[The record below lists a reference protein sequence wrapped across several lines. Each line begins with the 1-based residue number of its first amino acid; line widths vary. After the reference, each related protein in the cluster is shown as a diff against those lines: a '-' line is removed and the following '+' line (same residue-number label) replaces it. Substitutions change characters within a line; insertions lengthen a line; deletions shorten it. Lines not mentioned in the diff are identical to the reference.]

1 MIAITGASGQLG
13 RLVIKAL
20 LETVPAGELVAA
32 VRSPEKVADLAALG
46 VEVRHADYDS
56 PESLK
61 TAFAGVEKLLLISSS
76 EVGKRTPQ
84 HKAVIEAASQNGV
97 KMLAY
102 TSILHCDTSPLM
114 LAAEHKETEAA
125 LRDSGLPHVLL
136 RNGWYTENYTAGIPA
151 ALENGAILGCA
162 GRGRLASAS
171 RADYAAAAAAV
182 LTATE
187 GQAGRTYELA
197 GDDAWSLT
205 DLAAELSKQCGKEIA
220 YRDMPES
227 DYCVAMIGI
236 GLPEPFAAALADAE
250 RGIANGALFDDSH
263 QLSRLIGHPTVVLA
277 ESIAGALTAE

>member
-1 MIAITGASGQLG
+1 MIAITGASGHLG

-32 VRSPEKVADLAALG
+32 VRSPEKAADLAALG
-46 VEVRHADYDS
+46 IEVRHADYDS
-56 PESLK
+56 PESLS

-76 EVGKRTPQ
+76 EVGRRTPQ

-97 KMLAY
+97 KLLAY
-102 TSILHCDTSPLM
+102 TSILHCDASPLM
-114 LAAEHKETEAA
+114 LAAEHKDTEAA
-125 LRDSGLPHVLL
+125 LRSSGLPHVLL
-136 RNGWYTENYTAGIPA
+136 RNGWYTENYTAGIAA
-151 ALENGAILGCA
+151 ALENGAIMGCA
-162 GRGRLASAS
+162 DSGRLASAS

-187 GQAGRTYELA
+187 SQAGRIYELA

-205 DLAAELSKQCGKEIA
+205 DLAAEISKQSGKEIA

-227 DYCVAMIGI
+227 EYRKVLIEI

-250 RGIANGALFDDSH
+250 TGIAHGALFDDSH
-263 QLSRLIGHPTVVLA
+263 QLSRLIRRPTTPLA
-277 ESIAGALTAE
+277 TSVTEANG